1 MLQSTIMNKS
11 IKHHLYILPLFLLI
25 VALLPACKKTVE
37 RPPVISEIRSY
48 LATPNDTLLNSLVAD
63 GQWVVITGQNLK
75 DALAIKFNG
84 VAAPFNG
91 TLFSDNSAVVQ
102 IPSIMFSTVDTT
114 KLYTIEYTTT
124 GGTVTFPFKLG
135 PGAPVITA
143 ISNVFANP
151 GDSVF
156 LSGTNLVLV
165 QSLSYAGTAIT
176 SFRSNL
182 DGTSLGFLMPAQQ
195 PTDQILLTTKGGSVS
210 FKIVATPTITGIS
223 NENAITGDSVY
234 VYGTYLK
241 NIKGF
246 SFAGANITSFQ
257 SSADGSSVGF
267 VMPSVSNSSP
277 VSITTPFGSATTVYN
292 VNTQINNNGVLANM
306 EWGNY
311 FGWGWWGGAGLT
323 VNSAANSGGWITVR
337 PDFDGVLGTDNTMFV
352 SYKSGI
358 MQSGDGTSSDGT
370 YNFPIGANEWVPTA
384 KLSDPVSNWA
394 IKFEISVAH
403 PWNGS
408 TLCFVSG
415 FASNYMARYEPWQIS
430 DTKTEA
436 FSTKGWQTVTI
447 PLSSFRS
454 KDATLGD
461 GKGASVTSLANL
473 LGGTGNT
480 GLSIYLHNYGTSAT
494 ATGFYAAFDNVRVV
508 KIK

>member
-75 DALAIKFNG
+75 DALEIKFNG

-210 FKIVATPTITGIS
+210 FKIVATPTITGVS
-223 NENAITGDSVY
+223 NENAITGD
-234 VYGTYLK
+234 
-241 NIKGF
+241 
-246 SFAGANITSFQ
+246 
-257 SSADGSSVGF
+257 
-267 VMPSVSNSSP
+267 
-277 VSITTPFGSATTVYN
+277 
-292 VNTQINNNGVLANM
+292 
-306 EWGNY
+306 
-311 FGWGWWGGAGLT
+311 
-323 VNSAANSGGWITVR
+323 
-337 PDFDGVLGTDNTMFV
+337 
-352 SYKSGI
+352 
-358 MQSGDGTSSDGT
+358 
-370 YNFPIGANEWVPTA
+370 
-384 KLSDPVSNWA
+384 
-394 IKFEISVAH
+394 
-403 PWNGS
+403 
-408 TLCFVSG
+408 
-415 FASNYMARYEPWQIS
+415 
-430 DTKTEA
+430 
-436 FSTKGWQTVTI
+436 
-447 PLSSFRS
+447 
-454 KDATLGD
+454 
-461 GKGASVTSLANL
+461 
-473 LGGTGNT
+473 
-480 GLSIYLHNYGTSAT
+480 
-494 ATGFYAAFDNVRVV
+494 
-508 KIK
+508 

>member
-1 MLQSTIMNKS
+1 MNKS
-11 IKHHLYILPLFLLI
+11 LNSRLYILQLFILI
-25 VALLPACKKTVE
+25 AALSPACKKDVE

-48 LATPNDTLLNSLVAD
+48 VATPNDTILNSLVAD

-75 DALAIKFNG
+75 NAVEIKFNG
-84 VAAPFNG
+84 VNASFNS
-91 TLFSDNSAVVQ
+91 TLFAENSAVVQ
-102 IPSIMFSTVDTT
+102 IPAIMFSTVDTT

-124 GGTVTFPFKLG
+124 GGTTTFPFKLG
-135 PGAPVITA
+135 PGEPVIAA

-156 LSGTNLVLV
+156 LYGTNLVLV
-165 QSLSYAGTAIT
+165 QSLSYAGTGIT
-176 SFRSNL
+176 SFNSNL

-195 PTDQILLTTKGGSVS
+195 PTDQVLLTTKGGSVA
-210 FKIVATPTITGIS
+210 FKIVAIPTITAVS
-223 NENAITGDSVY
+223 NENAIAGDSVY

-241 NIKGF
+241 NIQSF
-246 SFAGANITSFQ
+246 SFSGTNITSFE

-267 VMPSVSNSSP
+267 VLPSVSNSGP
-277 VSITTPFGSATTVYN
+277 VSITTQFGSVTTVYN
-292 VNTQINNNGVLANM
+292 VNTQLSNTGVLANM

-311 FGWGWWGGAGLT
+311 FGWQWWGGAGLT
-323 VNSAANSGGWITVR
+323 VNSTANSGGWITVR
-337 PDFDGVLGTDNTMFV
+337 PDFDGVFGTDNTMFV

-358 MQSGDGTSSDGT
+358 MQSGDGSAFDGT
-370 YNFPIGANEWVPTA
+370 YNFPIGANEWVPA
-384 KLSDPVSNWA
+384 ANLSDPVGNWA
-394 IKFEISVAH
+394 IKFEISVAN

-415 FASNYMARYEPWQIS
+415 FAGNYMARYEPWQVS
-430 DTKTEA
+430 DTKTAA

-454 KDATLGD
+454 KDAILGD

-480 GLSIYLHNYGTSAT
+480 GLSIYLHNYGTAAT